1 MTEVR
6 RAARFGAAA
15 LLVVALG
22 VVAGVAARAG
32 PDWALSGSSLGLLL
46 VELASAAA
54 LVGAGIVVYV
64 RGPDGRSG
72 LLLASAGLLRLVAE
86 WNNPDG
92 APGAFVFTVGL
103 ALAAAATGPLAHAL
117 LVHGSGRL
125 RDAPSWLAATTVY
138 LASVVLLGVAPTLVA
153 DPRAEGCPACPT
165 NLLRVTTQPHLEARL
180 QRWGLVL
187 LVGALALTIIVVLV
201 RLTFASSAQRRLV
214 APVVIPGC
222 LTLAFVAADGAHSRH
237 RGFLSNDPVERRLW
251 LLEVVSISL
260 VVAGVLWQRLAARR
274 FRAALTRVVVELADS
289 PRPGGLRGALADALG
304 EPGLELLHAHG
315 GGWIDS
321 QGRTRRLPEPRDVA
335 RTELARDGRVVA
347 ALVHRRGLL
356 DDPVLVQELERTAGL
371 ALEHDRLNA
380 ELLAQLAYL
389 RISRAQVVA
398 VGDTERRRLERD
410 LHDGAQQALAA
421 LAMGLGVARA
431 NTTDR
436 TRAERLSAAQD
447 AVRAALAELRAM
459 AHRISPA
466 ALGDAGLAA
475 ALDVLAEW
483 APQLEVAHVPAE
495 RFDPAVESAAYF
507 VVASLASTVSGRIVV
522 DARCER
528 DTLLLDVRVAKA
540 PGALIELEDRIEVL
554 DGRLLVEQAT
564 DGGSVVRIWLPCAS

>member
-1 MTEVR
+1 M
-6 RAARFGAAA
+6 A
-15 LLVVALG
+15 VALG

-54 LVGAGIVVYV
+54 LVGAGIVVWV
-64 RGPDGRSG
+64 RGPDARSG

-103 ALAAAATGPLAHAL
+103 ALSAAAVGPLAHAL
-117 LVHGSGRL
+117 LVHGTGRL
-125 RDAPSWLAATTVY
+125 RDAASWLAATTVY
-138 LASVVLLGVAPTLVA
+138 VAAVVLLGVAPTLVA
-153 DPRAEGCPACPT
+153 DPRAEGCPDCPA
-165 NLLRVTTQPHLEARL
+165 NFLRVMTHPHVEARL
-180 QRWGLVL
+180 QRWGLAIV
-187 LVGALALTIIVVLV
+187 VGALALTIVIVLA
-201 RLTFASSAQRRLV
+201 RLAFASNAQRRLV

-222 LTLAFVAADGAHSRH
+222 ATLALVAADGAHSRH
-237 RGFLSNDPVERRLW
+237 RGFLSNDPVDRRLW
-251 LLEVVSISL
+251 LLEAVAIWL
-260 VVAGVLWQRLAARR
+260 VVAGVAWQRLAARR
-274 FRAALTRVVVELADS
+274 FRAALARVVVELADS
-289 PRPGGLRGALADALG
+289 PPPGGLRGALAYALG
-304 EPGLELLHAHG
+304 DPDLQLLHADG
-315 GGWIDS
+315 GGWIDG
-321 QGRTRRLPEPRDVA
+321 QGRTRRLPEPTDVA

-347 ALVHRRGLL
+347 ALVHRPGLL
-356 DDPVLVQELERTAGL
+356 DDPVRVQELERTAGL

-380 ELLAQLAYL
+380 ELRAQLSHL

-410 LHDGAQQALAA
+410 LHDGAQQALAG
-421 LAMGLGVARA
+421 LAMSLGVARA
-431 NTTDR
+431 STTNR
-436 TRAERLSAAQD
+436 TRAERLAAAQD
-447 AVRAALAELRAM
+447 AVRVALAELRAM

-507 VVASLASTVSGRIVV
+507 VVASVASTVSGRIVV
-522 DARCER
+522 DARRES
-528 DTLLLDVRVAKA
+528 DTFVVELRAAEA
-540 PGALIELEDRIEVL
+540 PGALTELEDRIEAL
-554 DGRLLVEQAT
+554 DGRVVVEQT
-564 DGGSVVRIWLPCAS
+564 TGGGSVLRITLPCAS